1 MIQREKSLASVKVV
15 ALGDIGNRIIS
26 QLDSSKINPDIS
38 VILMN
43 DTVPKVKCPWDKTYF
58 GITNCQLTEHQKTS
72 FLECL
77 LDTKVLII
85 LADTEDRMTTVAP
98 VIAEHAK
105 QQGVLTICL
114 VIKSADTKVAQ
125 QLSQSCDAM
134 IPVDT
139 DILSY
144 TTGDI
149 NRVVCET
156 LEGLLYIACNYE
168 WKLQFL
174 RDHGGDV
181 RMATFKSRGAS
192 CVANIVHDMV
202 TSPLL
207 GDALQRCRH
216 MLRFYFLAPHHVS
229 LSDSAEL
236 GLAITEHSNDA
247 CEVDGAISF
256 SQEEGDDDIMLILL
270 VAN

>member
-1 MIQREKSLASVKVV
+1 MKRRDNSLAAVKLV
-15 ALGDIGNRIIS
+15 ALGGFETRIVS
-26 QLDSSKINPDIS
+26 QLDSSRINPDIS

-43 DTVPKVKCPWDKTYF
+43 NTVAEVKCPWDKTYF
-58 GITNCQLTEHQKTS
+58 CISRRQLTEHQKTA
-72 FLECL
+72 FLECIA
-77 LDTKVLII
+77 DTKVLIVLTNLEERI
-85 LADTEDRMTTVAP
+85 TTLAP
-98 VIAEHAK
+98 VIAELARR
-105 QQGVLTICL
+105 QGALTICL
-114 VIKSADTKVAQ
+114 AIKSENTDDIQ
-125 QLSQSCDAM
+125 QLRQSYDAV
-134 IPVDT
+134 IPIES

-144 TTGDI
+144 TTDDI
-149 NRVVCET
+149 NASICEA
-156 LEGLLYIACNYE
+156 LEGLLYITCNYE

-181 RMATFKSRGAS
+181 RMAIFKGRGTS
-192 CVANIVHDMV
+192 CVNDIVHDMV

-207 GDALQRCRH
+207 GDALQSCKH